1 MQEPAPGG
9 AESENMA
16 RSYNFS
22 AGPAALPLEVLQE
35 AHEEFFDFAGTG
47 MSVMEISHRSRVF
60 IDIARQAESDLRAIL
75 QIPDRYKVLF
85 LQGGASLQFSQVPM
99 NLLRGKASAD
109 YLHTGLWSGKAIDA
123 ARRYCKVRVAA
134 SSEASGFDR
143 IPAPG
148 EWQLEADAAYLHYT
162 ENETVHG
169 VQFPAAPDA
178 SVPLVCDACS
188 SLLSKPIDVSR
199 HGLIYAAAQKNM
211 GPAGVTVV
219 VVDEALLDGA
229 LPITPDVLNYA
240 HAARADSML
249 NTPATFSWYLTG
261 LTLRWIR
268 RTGGV
273 ERIHQAN
280 QAKAGLLYHAID
292 ASDGFYFN
300 KVRPEFRSIN
310 NVPFFLA
317 DSALEPLFLRQAEN
331 AGLMG
336 LKGHAHTGGIRAS
349 LYNAVELPAAAA
361 LADFMTDFQRTRG

>member
-1 MQEPAPGG
+1 
-9 AESENMA
+9 MA

-109 YLHTGLWSGKAIDA
+109 YLHTGLWSSKAIEA
-123 ARRYCKVRVAA
+123 ARRYCEVRVAA

-143 IPAPG
+143 VPAPG
-148 EWQLEADAAYLHYT
+148 EWRLDANAAYLHYT

-169 VQFPAAPDA
+169 VQFAAPPDV

-219 VVDEALLDGA
+219 VEDEALLDGA

-268 RTGGV
+268 RTGGM

-280 QAKAGLLYHAID
+280 QAKAGLLYRAID
-292 ASDGFYFN
+292 ASGGFYLN

-317 DSALEPLFLRQAEN
+317 DSTLEPLFLRQAES

-336 LKGHAHTGGIRAS
+336 LKGHSHTGGVRAS
-349 LYNAVELPAAAA
+349 LYNAVDLPAVAA

>member
-1 MQEPAPGG
+1 
-9 AESENMA
+9 MA

-47 MSVMEISHRSRVF
+47 MSVMEISHRSGVF
-60 IDIARQAESDLRAIL
+60 IDIARQAEVDLRAIL
-75 QIPDRYKVLF
+75 NVPDNYKVLF

-99 NLLRGKASAD
+99 NLLRGRTRAD
-109 YLHTGLWSGKAIDA
+109 YLHTGLWSGKAIEA
-123 ARRYCKVRVAA
+123 ARRYCEVRIAG
-134 SSEASGFDR
+134 SSAPTSFDR
-143 IPAPG
+143 VPAPE
-148 EWQLEADAAYLHYT
+148 EWRLDPGAAYLHYT

-169 VQFPAAPDA
+169 VQFPAAPEA

-188 SLLSKPIDVSR
+188 SLLSKPIEVSR

-211 GPAGVTVV
+211 GPSGVTVV
-219 VVDEALLDGA
+219 LVDEALLDGA

-268 RTGGV
+268 RTGGLD
-273 ERIHQAN
+273 RIHQAN
-280 QAKAGLLYHAID
+280 QAKAWLLYRAID
-292 ASDGFYFN
+292 ASGGFYAN
-300 KVRPEFRSIN
+300 KVLPAFRSIN
-310 NVPFFLA
+310 NVPFFLTA
-317 DSALEPLFLRQAEN
+317 PALEPMFLRQAES

-336 LKGHAHTGGIRAS
+336 LKGHSSAGGIRAS
-349 LYNAVELPAAAA
+349 LYNAVDLPAAAA
-361 LADFMTDFQRTRG
+361 LADFMADFQRAHG

>member
-1 MQEPAPGG
+1 
-9 AESENMA
+9 MA

-22 AGPAALPLEVLQE
+22 AGPAALPLEVLQQ

-47 MSVMEISHRSRVF
+47 MSVMEISHRSDVF
-60 IDIARQAESDLRAIL
+60 IEIARQAEIDLRALL
-75 QIPDRYKVLF
+75 QVPDHYKVLF

-99 NLLRGKASAD
+99 NLLRGKATAD
-109 YLHTGLWSGKAIDA
+109 YLHTGLWSGKAIEA
-123 ARRYCKVRVAA
+123 ARRYCKVRVAG

-143 IPAPG
+143 VPAPG
-148 EWQLEADAAYLHYT
+148 EWRLDPDAAYLHYT

-169 VQFPAAPDA
+169 VQFPAVPEV

-188 SLLSKPIDVSR
+188 SLLSKPMAVSR

-219 VVDEALLDGA
+219 LVDETLLDGA

-268 RTGGV
+268 RTGGI
-273 ERIHQAN
+273 ERIHRAN
-280 QAKAGLLYHAID
+280 QAKAGLLYRTVD
-292 ASDGFYFN
+292 ASGGFYAN
-300 KVRPEFRSIN
+300 TVRPDCRSIN

-317 DSALEPLFLRQAEN
+317 DSALEPLFLRQAES

-336 LKGHAHTGGIRAS
+336 LKGHSYTGGIRAS
-349 LYNAVELPAAAA
+349 LYNAVDLPAVAT
-361 LADFMTDFQRTRG
+361 LAEFMTDFQRAHG

>member
-361 LADFMTDFQRTRG
+361 LADFMTDFQRTQG

>member
-1 MQEPAPGG
+1 
-9 AESENMA
+9 MA

-22 AGPAALPLEVLQE
+22 AGPAALPLDVLQE

-47 MSVMEISHRSRVF
+47 MSVMEISHRSGVF
-60 IDIARQAESDLRAIL
+60 IDIARQAEVDLRAIL
-75 QIPDRYKVLF
+75 NVPDHYKVLF

-99 NLLRGKASAD
+99 NLLRGRTRAD
-109 YLHTGLWSGKAIDA
+109 YLHTGLWSGKAIEA
-123 ARRYCKVRVAA
+123 ARRYCEVRVAG
-134 SSEASGFDR
+134 SSAPTGFDR
-143 IPAPG
+143 VPAPE
-148 EWQLEADAAYLHYT
+148 EWRLDPDAAYLHYT

-169 VQFPAAPDA
+169 VQFPAAPEA

-211 GPAGVTVV
+211 GPSGVTVV
-219 VVDEALLDGA
+219 LVDEALLDGA
-229 LPITPDVLNYA
+229 LPVTPDVLNYA

-268 RTGGV
+268 RTGGLD
-273 ERIHQAN
+273 RIHQAN
-280 QAKAGLLYHAID
+280 QAKAWLLYRAID
-292 ASDGFYFN
+292 ASGGFYAN
-300 KVRPEFRSIN
+300 KVLPAFRSIN

-317 DSALEPLFLRQAEN
+317 DSALEPMFLRQAES

-336 LKGHAHTGGIRAS
+336 LKGHSSAGGIRAS
-349 LYNAVELPAAAA
+349 LYNAVDLPAAAA
-361 LADFMTDFQRTRG
+361 LADFMADFQRAHG

>member
-1 MQEPAPGG
+1 
-9 AESENMA
+9 MA

-47 MSVMEISHRSRVF
+47 MSVMEISHRSGVF
-60 IDIARQAESDLRAIL
+60 IDIARQAEADLRAIL
-75 QIPDRYKVLF
+75 NVPDNYKVLF

-99 NLLRGKASAD
+99 NLLRGRTRAD
-109 YLHTGLWSGKAIDA
+109 YLHTGLWSGKAIEA
-123 ARRYCKVRVAA
+123 ARRYCAVRIAG
-134 SSEASGFDR
+134 SSAPTGFDR
-143 IPAPG
+143 VPAPE
-148 EWQLEADAAYLHYT
+148 EWRLDPGAAYLHYT

-169 VQFPAAPDA
+169 VQFPAAPEA

-219 VVDEALLDGA
+219 LVDEALLDGA

-240 HAARADSML
+240 QAARADSML

-261 LTLRWIR
+261 LTLRWIL
-268 RTGGV
+268 RTGGLD
-273 ERIHQAN
+273 RIHQAN
-280 QAKAGLLYHAID
+280 QVKAGLLYRAID
-292 ASDGFYFN
+292 ASGGFYAN
-300 KVRPEFRSIN
+300 KVLPAFRSIN

-317 DSALEPLFLRQAEN
+317 DTALESVFLRQAES

-336 LKGHAHTGGIRAS
+336 LKGHSSAGGIRAS
-349 LYNAVELPAAAA
+349 LYNAVDLPAAAA
-361 LADFMTDFQRTRG
+361 LADFMADFQRVRG

>member
-143 IPAPG
+143 VPAPG
-148 EWQLEADAAYLHYT
+148 EWQLDADAAYLHYT

-361 LADFMTDFQRTRG
+361 LADFMTDFQRTQG

>member
-1 MQEPAPGG
+1 
-9 AESENMA
+9 MA

-47 MSVMEISHRSRVF
+47 MSVMEISHRSGVF
-60 IDIARQAESDLRAIL
+60 IDIARQAEVDLRAIL
-75 QIPDRYKVLF
+75 KVPDRYKVLF

-99 NLLRGKASAD
+99 NLLRGRSGAD
-109 YLHTGLWSGKAIDA
+109 YLHTGLWSGKAIEA
-123 ARRYCKVRVAA
+123 ARRYCEVRIAGSSAA
-134 SSEASGFDR
+134 TGFDR
-143 IPAPG
+143 VPAPE
-148 EWQLEADAAYLHYT
+148 EWQPDPRAAYLHYT

-169 VQFPAAPDA
+169 VQFPAAPEV

-219 VVDEALLDGA
+219 LVDEALLDGA

-268 RTGGV
+268 RTGGID
-273 ERIHQAN
+273 RIHQAN
-280 QAKAGLLYHAID
+280 QAKAWLLYRAID
-292 ASDGFYFN
+292 ASGGFYCN
-300 KVRPEFRSIN
+300 KVRPQFRSIN

-317 DSALEPLFLRQAEN
+317 DPALESAFLRQAEN

-336 LKGHAHTGGIRAS
+336 LKGHASAGGIRAS
-349 LYNAVELPAAAA
+349 LYNAVDLPAAAA
-361 LADFMTDFQRTRG
+361 LAEFMADFQRARG

>member
-1 MQEPAPGG
+1 
-9 AESENMA
+9 MA

-47 MSVMEISHRSRVF
+47 MSIMEISHRSGVF
-60 IDIARQAESDLRAIL
+60 IDIARQAELDLRALL
-75 QIPDRYKVLF
+75 QVPDRYKVLF

-109 YLHTGLWSGKAIDA
+109 YLHTGLWSGKAIEA
-123 ARRYCKVRVAA
+123 ARRYCTVRIAA
-134 SSEASGFDR
+134 SSESTGFDR
-143 IPAPG
+143 IPAPA
-148 EWQLEADAAYLHYT
+148 EWRLDPGAAYLHYT

-169 VQFPAAPDA
+169 VQFATAPEA
-178 SVPLVCDACS
+178 QVPLVCDACS

-229 LPITPDVLNYA
+229 MSVTPDVLNYA
-240 HAARADSML
+240 HAARADSMF

-268 RTGGV
+268 RNGGIN
-273 ERIHQAN
+273 RIHQAN
-280 QAKAGLLYHAID
+280 QAKAWLLYRAID
-292 ASDGFYFN
+292 ASGGFYAN
-300 KVRPEFRSIN
+300 AVRPEFRSIN

-317 DSALEPLFLRQAEN
+317 DSTLEPLFLRQAES

-336 LKGHAHTGGIRAS
+336 LKGHTHTGGIRAS
-349 LYNAVELPAAAA
+349 LYNAVDLPAAAA
-361 LADFMTDFQRTRG
+361 LADFMTHFQRAHG